1 VGASAGASESTAG
14 VTVMLLMSWAEG
26 EAGREKGG
34 DEMSDDEG
42 SDERRAPDDGLWS
55 RCAAM
60 VLRDL

>member
-1 VGASAGASESTAG
+1 VGAWAAASESTAG
-14 VTVMLLMSWAEG
+14 VTVMLLMSWADG

-42 SDERRAPDDGLWS
+42 SDERRAPDGWWS

-60 VLRDL
+60 VLRYL

>member
-1 VGASAGASESTAG
+1 
-14 VTVMLLMSWAEG
+14 MLLMSWADG

-42 SDERRAPDDGLWS
+42 SDERRAPDGWWS

-60 VLRDL
+60 VLRYL